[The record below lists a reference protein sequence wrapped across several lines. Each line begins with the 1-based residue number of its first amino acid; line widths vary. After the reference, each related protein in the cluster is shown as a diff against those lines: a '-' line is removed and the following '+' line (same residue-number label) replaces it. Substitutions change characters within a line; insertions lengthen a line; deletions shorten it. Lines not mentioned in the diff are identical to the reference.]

1 MKEIK
6 AGEEW
11 LKQASWAIR
20 DERFAPIAGQA
31 RALWAVLRQQS
42 NVELADI
49 ELVEVIA
56 AGELRTHLRASGPGR
71 YVVFDPAPL
80 RRSLAARRA
89 ESTPTT
95 LDERRSA

>member
-1 MKEIK
+1 VAIGSTAATALGRPDRRAFGPEVGTLELT
-6 AGEEW
+6 AGD
-11 LKQASWAIR
+11 SVVVVGP
-20 DERFAPIAGQA
+20 DT
-31 RALWAVLRQQS
+31 
-42 NVELADI
+42 EL
-49 ELVEVIA
+49 EVIV
-56 AGELRTHLRASGPGR
+56 AGELRAHLRASGPGR